1 MLAMPAQNML
11 VNFRNE
17 FIVCPQNALRIAH
30 AADRRV
36 DSSSFC
42 FPSAQMRLLLRC
54 KQTSTTLRK
63 SLTSPFNQLIY
74 NDPQCT
80 ALAIECPSVWT
91 LGSRLTARTPDSAN
105 QVGENQWRILRR
117 GTKNFRSAI
126 LFCQSSHTKGEVG
139 AAVGSLSGT

>member
-1 MLAMPAQNML
+1 MQ
-11 VNFRNE
+11 R
-17 FIVCPQNALRIAH
+17 IGGWTALH
-30 AADRRV
+30 FVSPRRKCDCCYV
-36 DSSSFC
+36 ASKL
-42 FPSAQMRLLLRC
+42 PL
-54 KQTSTTLRK
+54 TLRK